1 MKLGVVALET
11 TQTTRQSTRDI
22 SQASLPDVA
31 HIITLEAINWELA
44 QAEESLANLYS
55 QQRQLINWELELIA
69 RVETHNLLC
78 QHVCNPAFPNNE
90 HWQLEREVRQYHATK
105 TEVDE
110 AIKEALEEVARLQQ

>member
-1 MKLGVVALET
+1 MKLGIVFVVT
-11 TQTTRQSTRDI
+11 IRTTRQSTRDI
-22 SQASLPDVA
+22 SQASFSDVA
-31 HIITLEAINWELA
+31 HVITPETINWELA

-55 QQRQLINWELELIA
+55 QQRQLINWKLELIA

-105 TEVDE
+105 NEVDE
-110 AIKEALEEVARLQQ
+110 AIKEALEEVQRLQQ